1 MVIRNKDY
9 YSEFIKETQ
18 KIVRDQ
24 DQTTE
29 VSDLVRE
36 IESHRSGLEE
46 LEEKEMRTNSLGDM
60 VHNALTEAM
69 EDVPIHELE
78 DIEGMSLEDK
88 LIASREEEYPQIKE
102 LTPGEISRI
111 VNNALRDLPE
121 SLVEESGSEISDC
134 MFDVAY
140 NVMRQQSDEE

>member
-1 MVIRNKDY
+1 MDRTRKDY
-9 YSEFIKETQ
+9 YAEFINETR
-18 KIVRDQ
+18 KIIREQ
-24 DQTTE
+24 DQTTV

-46 LEEKEMRTNSLGDM
+46 KEMRTDPLGDM
-60 VHNALTEAM
+60 VHNALTEAI
-69 EDVPIHELE
+69 EGTPIQELE
-78 DIEGMSLEDK
+78 DMERVSLEDK
-88 LIASREEEYPQIKE
+88 LIASREEEYPQTRE

-111 VNNALRDLPE
+111 VDNALRGLPE
-121 SLVEESGSEISDC
+121 SLVEASGSEISDC

>member
-1 MVIRNKDY
+1 MVTRNKDY
-9 YSEFIKETQ
+9 YTEFIKETQ
-18 KIVRDQ
+18 KIIREQ
-24 DQTTE
+24 DQTKE
-29 VSDLVRE
+29 VPDVVRE

-46 LEEKEMRTNSLGDM
+46 KEMRTNPLGDM

-78 DIEGMSLEDK
+78 NIEGMSLEDK
-88 LIASREEEYPQIKE
+88 LIAAREEEYPQIKE
-102 LTPGEISRI
+102 LTPGEISLI

-140 NVMRQQSDEE
+140 NVMRQQSNEE

>member
-1 MVIRNKDY
+1 MVTRNNTLKY
-9 YSEFIKETQ
+9 YTEFIKETR
-18 KIVRDQ
+18 KIIREQ

-29 VSDLVRE
+29 VSDVVRE

-46 LEEKEMRTNSLGDM
+46 KEMRTDALGDM
-60 VHNALTEAM
+60 VHNALTEAT
-69 EDVPIHELE
+69 EGTPIHELE
-78 DIEGMSLEDK
+78 NMDGMSLEDK
-88 LIASREEEYPQIKE
+88 LIASREEEYPQTRE

-111 VNNALRDLPE
+111 VDNALRGLPE
-121 SLVEESGSEISDC
+121 SLVEANGSQISDS

>member
-1 MVIRNKDY
+1 MVRKTKSY
-9 YSEFIKETQ
+9 YEEYIKETH
-18 KIVRDQ
+18 KDIREQ
-24 DQTTE
+24 DQTTS

-46 LEEKEMRTNSLGDM
+46 KEMRTDLLGDM
-60 VHNALTEAM
+60 VHNALTAAFEGT
-69 EDVPIHELE
+69 PIPELE
-78 DIEGMSLEDK
+78 EMDAMSMEDK
-88 LIASREEEYPQIKE
+88 LIASREEEYPQTRE

-121 SLVEESGSEISDC
+121 FLVETAGPEISDC

-140 NVMRQQSDEE
+140 NVMRQQADEE

>member
-1 MVIRNKDY
+1 MVTRNKDY
-9 YSEFIKETQ
+9 YTEFIKETQ
-18 KIVRDQ
+18 KIVREQ

-46 LEEKEMRTNSLGDM
+46 KEMRTNPLGDM

-69 EDVPIHELE
+69 SDVPIRELE
-78 DIEGMSLEDK
+78 DMEGMSLEDK
-88 LIASREEEYPQIKE
+88 LIAAGEEEYPQIKE

-121 SLVEESGSEISDC
+121 SLVEENGSEISDC

-140 NVMRQQSDEE
+140 NVMRQQSEEE